1 MPGERRFAFNQNYAT
16 PAVKGG
22 RGTEMTDKV
31 ETNQVEEQTSE
42 QVAND
47 TANTG
52 GAERMFSQSEV
63 NSIIAERAG
72 RMTAKQLSELGVS
85 SIEELSAI
93 VQKSREREQAEMTEL
108 QKAQADKAELEKR
121 LEQAAAAQ
129 KALTLQTD
137 IVSLSAKLGIV
148 DADAAFRLL
157 DKDAIQFDANG
168 KPTNTEALLN
178 DLLKAK
184 PYLVGAG
191 TSAMN
196 PGRARKFSRD
206 EIEKMSP
213 AEINKNWDA
222 IKDSLES
229 GR

>member
-1 MPGERRFAFNQNYAT
+1 
-16 PAVKGG
+16 
-22 RGTEMTDKV
+22 MTDKV
-31 ETNQVEEQTSE
+31 ETNQIDEQPSE
-42 QVAND
+42 QVDKA

-63 NSIIAERAG
+63 NSIVAERA
-72 RMTAKQLSELGVS
+72 RREAAKQLANLGVS
-85 SIEELSAI
+85 SFDELSAI

-108 QKAQADKAELEKR
+108 QKAQAANAELEKR
-121 LEQAAAAQ
+121 LEQAANAQ
-129 KALTLQTD
+129 KELAVQSS
-137 IVSLSAKLGIV
+137 IASLSAKLGIV
-148 DADAAFRLL
+148 DADAASRLL
-157 DKDAIQFDANG
+157 DKGAIEFDANG
-168 KPTNTEALLN
+168 MPTNTEALLN

-184 PYLVGAG
+184 PYLAGAG

-196 PGRARKFSRD
+196 PGRARKFSRE
-206 EIEKMSP
+206 EIEKMTP

>member
-1 MPGERRFAFNQNYAT
+1 
-16 PAVKGG
+16 
-22 RGTEMTDKV
+22 MTDKV
-31 ETNQVEEQTSE
+31 ETNQIDEQPSE
-42 QVAND
+42 QVDQA

-63 NSIIAERAG
+63 NSIVAERVRREA
-72 RMTAKQLSELGVS
+72 AKQLANLGVS
-85 SIEELSAI
+85 SFDELSAI
-93 VQKSREREQAEMTEL
+93 VQKGREREQAEMTEL
-108 QKAQADKAELEKR
+108 QKAQAANAELEKR

-129 KALTLQTD
+129 KALAMQSD
-137 IVSLSAKLGIV
+137 IVALSAKLGIV
-148 DADAAFRLL
+148 DADAAYRLL
-157 DKDAIQFDANG
+157 DKGAIEFDANG

-184 PYLVGAG
+184 PYLAGAG

-196 PGRARKFSRD
+196 PGRARKFSRE
-206 EIEKMSP
+206 EIEKMTP

>member
-1 MPGERRFAFNQNYAT
+1 
-16 PAVKGG
+16 
-22 RGTEMTDKV
+22 MTDKV
-31 ETNQVEEQTSE
+31 ETNQIDEQPSE
-42 QVAND
+42 QVDKA

-63 NSIIAERAG
+63 NSIVAERA
-72 RMTAKQLSELGVS
+72 RREAAKQLANLGVS
-85 SIEELSAI
+85 SFDELSAI

-108 QKAQADKAELEKR
+108 QKAQAANAELEKR

-129 KALTLQTD
+129 KALAMQSD
-137 IVSLSAKLGIV
+137 IVALSAKLGIV
-148 DADAAFRLL
+148 DADAAYRLL
-157 DKDAIQFDANG
+157 DKGAIEFDANG

-184 PYLVGAG
+184 PYLAGAG

-196 PGRARKFSRD
+196 PGRARKFSRE
-206 EIEKMSP
+206 EIEKMTP

>member
-1 MPGERRFAFNQNYAT
+1 
-16 PAVKGG
+16 
-22 RGTEMTDKV
+22 MTDEVKQ
-31 ETNQVEEQTSE
+31 NQVEEQTSE

-52 GAERMFSQSEV
+52 GAEKTFTQDQV
-63 NSIIAERAG
+63 NGIIAERA
-72 RMTAKQLSELGVS
+72 RREAAKQLASLGVS
-85 SIEELSAI
+85 SFDELSAI

-108 QKAQADKAELEKR
+108 QKAQAANAELEKR
-121 LEQAAAAQ
+121 LEQAANAQ
-129 KALTLQTD
+129 KELAVQSS
-137 IVSLSAKLGIV
+137 IASLSAKLGIV
-148 DADAAFRLL
+148 DADAASRLL
-157 DKDAIQFDANG
+157 DKGAIEFDANG
-168 KPTNTEALLN
+168 MPTNTEALLN

-184 PYLVGAG
+184 PYLAGAG

-196 PGRARKFSRD
+196 PGRARKFSRE
-206 EIEKMSP
+206 EIEKMTP

>member
-1 MPGERRFAFNQNYAT
+1 
-16 PAVKGG
+16 
-22 RGTEMTDKV
+22 MTDEVK
-31 ETNQVEEQTSE
+31 TNQVDEQPSE
-42 QVAND
+42 QVAKE

-52 GAERMFSQSEV
+52 GAERMFTQQEV

-108 QKAQADKAELEKR
+108 QKAQAANAELEKR

-129 KALTLQTD
+129 KALAMQSD
-137 IVSLSAKLGIV
+137 IVALSAKLGIV
-148 DADAAFRLL
+148 DADAAYRLL
-157 DKDAIQFDANG
+157 DKGAIEFDANG

-184 PYLVGAG
+184 PYLAGAG

>member
-1 MPGERRFAFNQNYAT
+1 
-16 PAVKGG
+16 
-22 RGTEMTDKV
+22 MTDKV
-31 ETNQVEEQTSE
+31 ETNQIDEQPSE
-42 QVAND
+42 QVDKA

-63 NSIIAERAG
+63 NSIVAERA
-72 RMTAKQLSELGVS
+72 RREAAKQLANLGVS
-85 SIEELSAI
+85 SFDELSAI

-108 QKAQADKAELEKR
+108 QKAQAANAELEKR

-129 KALTLQTD
+129 KALAMQSD
-137 IVSLSAKLGIV
+137 IVALSAKLGIV
-148 DADAAFRLL
+148 DADAAYRLI
-157 DKDAIQFDANG
+157 DKGSIEFDANG

>member
-1 MPGERRFAFNQNYAT
+1 MTNE
-16 PAVKGG
+16 VKQ
-22 RGTEMTDKV
+22 
-31 ETNQVEEQTSE
+31 NQVEEQTSE
-42 QVAND
+42 QVVND

-52 GAERMFSQSEV
+52 GAEKTFTQDQV
-63 NSIIAERAG
+63 NSIVAERA
-72 RMTAKQLSELGVS
+72 RREAAKQLASLGVS
-85 SIEELSAI
+85 SFDELSAI

-108 QKAQADKAELEKR
+108 QKAQAANAELEKR

-129 KALTLQTD
+129 KALAMQSD
-137 IVSLSAKLGIV
+137 IVALSAKLGIV
-148 DADAAFRLL
+148 DADAAYRLL
-157 DKDAIQFDANG
+157 DKGAIEFDANG

-184 PYLVGAG
+184 PYLAGGG

-196 PGRARKFSRD
+196 PGRARKFSRE
-206 EIEKMSP
+206 EIEKMTP

-222 IKDSLES
+222 IKESLES